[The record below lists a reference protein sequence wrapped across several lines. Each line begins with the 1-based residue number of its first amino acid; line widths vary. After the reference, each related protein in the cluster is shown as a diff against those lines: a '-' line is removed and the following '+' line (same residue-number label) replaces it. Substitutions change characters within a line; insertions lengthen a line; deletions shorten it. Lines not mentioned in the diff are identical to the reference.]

1 MEINWIYDFYSSSK
15 INTFQGQR
23 NKATAIIKCRR
34 GNFINLPVHY
44 FCLMSKKMLEESKT
58 TKNVVAA
65 ENKLQKQEKK
75 SALQRP

>member
-15 INTFQGQR
+15 INIFQGQR
-23 NKATAIIKCRR
+23 NKATAIVKCRR

-44 FCLMSKKMLEESKT
+44 FCLMSKKLKI
-58 TKNVVAA
+58 NFVAA